1 MPGNRRGNDL
11 KESTPVFDDRAHA
24 SARPSRGKGRRNF
37 PLAEPVAEHEKPGEI
52 GEPDVVRIDGVLAF
66 KFCRPGSRPAFG
78 TGHVGSLP
86 IFKTSDVDSLPAF
99 KTDAAGGPPAFRNRP
114 RSGQCGNALF
124 ATHGGEGLGAEQLLN
139 RGEGVRAQVFPQS
152 RGGVKGRGCSNL
164 GGRGG
169 RVEGGGAGGIG
180 IHASSVCEPSDSCT
194 RANRTPA
201 HARNGAPTARPRHL
215 TARHLADSEVNGPA
229 VGGLGSGPCTPR

>member
-11 KESTPVFDDRAHA
+11 KESAPVFDDRAHA

-37 PLAEPVAEHEKPGEI
+37 LLAEPVAEHEKPGEI
-52 GEPDVVRIDGVLAF
+52 GEPDIVRIDGVAAF
-66 KFCRPGSRPAFG
+66 KLCRADSRPAFG
-78 TGHVGSLP
+78 T
-86 IFKTSDVDSLPAF
+86 DRADSLPAF
-99 KTDAAGGPPAFRNRP
+99 KTGHIGSLPTFEADDAAGPPAFRDRP

-152 RGGVKGRGCSNL
+152 RGGVKGRGCSTL

-169 RVEGGGAGGIG
+169 PVEGGGTDRIG
-180 IHASSVCEPSDSCT
+180 IHASSVCEPSDSCA

-201 HARNGAPTARPRHL
+201 NARNGAPTARPRHL
-215 TARHLADSEVNGPA
+215 TAAA
-229 VGGLGSGPCTPR
+229 VSGFRS

>member
-37 PLAEPVAEHEKPGEI
+37 PLAEPVAEHEKPREI

-66 KFCRPGSRPAFG
+66 KLCRADSLPAFK
-78 TGHVGSLP
+78 TGHVG
-86 IFKTSDVDSLPAF
+86 SLPAF

-169 RVEGGGAGGIG
+169 SVEGGGTDGIG
-180 IHASSVCEPSDSCT
+180 IHASSVCEPSDSCA

-201 HARNGAPTARPRHL
+201 NARTGAPTTRPRHL
-215 TARHLADSEVNGPA
+215 TAAA
-229 VGGLGSGPCTPR
+229 FSGFGI

>member
-11 KESTPVFDDRAHA
+11 KESAPVFDDRAHA

-37 PLAEPVAEHEKPGEI
+37 LLAEPVAEHEKPGEI
-52 GEPDVVRIDGVLAF
+52 GEPDIVRIDGVLAF
-66 KFCRPGSRPAFG
+66 KLCRA
-78 TGHVGSLP
+78 
-86 IFKTSDVDSLPAF
+86 DSLPAF
-99 KTDAAGGPPAFRNRP
+99 KTGHIGSLPAFKADDAAGPPAFRDRP

-139 RGEGVRAQVFPQS
+139 RGEGVRAQIFPQS
-152 RGGVKGRGCSNL
+152 RGGVKGHGIGTL

-169 RVEGGGAGGIG
+169 PVEGGGTDGIG
-180 IHASSVCEPSDSCT
+180 IHASSVCEPSDSCA

-201 HARNGAPTARPRHL
+201 NA
-215 TARHLADSEVNGPA
+215 
-229 VGGLGSGPCTPR
+229 

>member
-11 KESTPVFDDRAHA
+11 KESAPVFDDRAHA

-66 KFCRPGSRPAFG
+66 KLCRADSRPAFK
-78 TGHVGSLP
+78 TGHVG
-86 IFKTSDVDSLPAF
+86 SLPAF

-152 RGGVKGRGCSNL
+152 RGGVKGRGWSNL

-169 RVEGGGAGGIG
+169 SVEDGGTDGIG
-180 IHASSVCEPSDSCT
+180 IHASSVCEPSDSCA

-201 HARNGAPTARPRHL
+201 NARNGAPTTRPRHL

-229 VGGLGSGPCTPR
+229 FSGLGS

>member
-11 KESTPVFDDRAHA
+11 KESAPVFDDRAHA

-52 GEPDVVRIDGVLAF
+52 GEPDIVRIDGVAAF
-66 KFCRPGSRPAFG
+66 KLCRADSLPTFG
-78 TGHVGSLP
+78 TSDVSSLP
-86 IFKTSDVDSLPAF
+86 IFKTSDVDSLPTF
-99 KTDAAGGPPAFRNRP
+99 KADDAAGPPAFRDRP

-139 RGEGVRAQVFPQS
+139 RGEGVRAQIFPQS
-152 RGGVKGRGCSNL
+152 RGGVKGHGIGTL

-169 RVEGGGAGGIG
+169 PVEGGGTDGIG
-180 IHASSVCEPSDSCT
+180 IHASSVCEPSDSCA

-201 HARNGAPTARPRHL
+201 NARNGAPTARPRHL
-215 TARHLADSEVNGPA
+215 TGSA
-229 VGGLGSGPCTPR
+229 VSGFGS

>member
-1 MPGNRRGNDL
+1 MPGNRRGNNL
-11 KESTPVFDDRAHA
+11 KESAPVFDDRAHA

-37 PLAEPVAEHEKPGEI
+37 LLAEPVAEHEKPGEI
-52 GEPDVVRIDGVLAF
+52 GEPDIVRIDGVAAF
-66 KFCRPGSRPAFG
+66 KLCRADSLPAFG

-86 IFKTSDVDSLPAF
+86 AF
-99 KTDAAGGPPAFRNRP
+99 EADDAGGPPAFRNRP

-152 RGGVKGRGCSNL
+152 RGGVKGRGWSNL

-180 IHASSVCEPSDSCT
+180 IHASSVCEPSDSCA

-201 HARNGAPTARPRHL
+201 NARNGAPTTRPRHL
-215 TARHLADSEVNGPA
+215 TAAAFSGF
-229 VGGLGSGPCTPR
+229 GS

>member
-11 KESTPVFDDRAHA
+11 KKSAPVFDDRAHA

-52 GEPDVVRIDGVLAF
+52 GEPDVVRIDGVAAF
-66 KFCRPGSRPAFG
+66 KLCRADSLPAFKTGHVDSLPAFG

-86 IFKTSDVDSLPAF
+86 AF
-99 KTDAAGGPPAFRNRP
+99 EADAAGGPPAFRNRP

-152 RGGVKGRGCSNL
+152 RGGVKGRGGPVEN
-164 GGRGG
+164 GGTD
-169 RVEGGGAGGIG
+169 GIG
-180 IHASSVCEPSDSCT
+180 IHASSVCEPSDSCA
-194 RANRTPA
+194 RANRAPA
-201 HARNGAPTARPRHL
+201 NARTGAPTTRPRHL
-215 TARHLADSEVNGPA
+215 TAAA
-229 VGGLGSGPCTPR
+229 FSGFRS